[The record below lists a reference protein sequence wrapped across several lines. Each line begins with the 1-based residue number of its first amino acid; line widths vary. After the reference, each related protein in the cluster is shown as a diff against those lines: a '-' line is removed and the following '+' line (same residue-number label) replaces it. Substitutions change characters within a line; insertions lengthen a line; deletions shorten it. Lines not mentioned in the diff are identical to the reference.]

1 MRALLV
7 VVALCLATAA
17 WAETYPVP
25 DVGLGITEICEAM
38 DLASAGDTVLVR
50 RGVFDS
56 VRNYA
61 TPLGIKAAVV
71 AMKDGVTLIGV
82 DRDDAEIDQTE
93 AEYGILCIDVG
104 PTAVIEN
111 LTIMA
116 SIGRGRGTEDEGDGR
131 SLVAAIACLEGAS
144 PTIRDVTIE
153 DVSTGIVVRSEGS
166 PSAPTIEGTILAR
179 GGHQGLFVYMNGPSP
194 VVVDHAT
201 IVQNFDHGIYVYG
214 GTVDISNTNITHN
227 EKNGIRNYLAT
238 VTVRYSNLFRND
250 MLSDEPENYAG
261 MGDLTGTDG
270 NVSLEPYYCDFT
282 GQFGYDYHVCLAS
295 DIASLGEGG
304 TFIGALG
311 GACSECVSPVTSA
324 TWGAIKALYR

>member
-7 VVALCLATAA
+7 VLALCMATAA

-25 DVGLGITEICEAM
+25 DAGLGITEICEAM
-38 DLASAGDTVLVR
+38 DLASVGDTVLVR

-56 VRNYA
+56 VRNYV
-61 TPLGIKAAVV
+61 TPLGVKTAIV

-82 DRDDAEIDQTE
+82 DRDDAEIDQTD

-104 PTAVIEN
+104 PTTIIEN
-111 LTIMA
+111 LTVMA
-116 SIGRGRGTEDEGDGR
+116 SIGRGRGTDDAGDGR
-131 SLVAAIACLEGAS
+131 NLVAGIACLEGAS
-144 PTIRDVTIE
+144 PTVRDVTIE

-179 GGHQGLFVYMNGPSP
+179 GGHQGIFVYMNGPSP
-194 VVVDHAT
+194 VVLDHVT
-201 IVQNFDHGIYVYG
+201 IVENFDHGIYVYDG
-214 GTVDISNTNITHN
+214 AVDVSSANITHN
-227 EKNGIRNYLAT
+227 EKNGIRGYFAT
-238 VTVRYSNLFRND
+238 VTVQYSNLFRND
-250 MLSDEPENYAG
+250 MQSDEPANYFG
-261 MGDLTGTDG
+261 MADLTGTNG

-282 GQFGYDYHVCLAS
+282 GQFGYDYHVCQAS
-295 DIASLGEGG
+295 DIVSLGEGG

-311 GACSECVSPVTSA
+311 GACSECISPVERA